1 MKQKA
6 AREARAGWGGGRC
19 CDDCY
24 RTDYLSK
31 TRPLTCWWE
40 IDRVGENERQMET
53 MTEDKGLQTVL
64 LLLLLCVCVWRKS
77 EEESVRSDMKGRSQN
92 VFPRE
97 WKYFSQTEHG
107 AFSYLS
113 GPPIMHRLK
122 CNSFHWRKRWARE
135 GGDEGW
141 KVLRRAEH
149 SSVWSAGLAE
159 EIRVGGWEKKAR
171 KQRGKLR
178 R

>member
-1 MKQKA
+1 MIVIGQIIRARRARWHVDERLTGWERTRDKWRQWQKTKDYKL
-6 AREARAGWGGGRC
+6 C
-19 CDDCY
+19 CC
-24 RTDYLSK
+24 
-31 TRPLTCWWE
+31 CCF
-40 IDRVGENERQMET
+40 
-53 MTEDKGLQTVL
+53 
-64 LLLLLCVCVWRKS
+64 CVCVWRKS